1 MPLDLAMLVAVIGM
15 VWLVPKMAR
24 LQRGQDRKGSVIMA
38 TFTFFVV
45 AIYGIGASGEA
56 WLIHWKAW

>member
-1 MPLDLAMLVAVIGM
+1 MLLDLAMLVAVIGM

-24 LQRGQDRKGSVIMA
+24 LQCDQDRKGAVIMA
-38 TFTFFVV
+38 TFTFFAIV
-45 AIYGIGASGEA
+45 IYGIGASGEA